1 MVIGDTSNYHQCQT
15 LNNYWCPFEKLFTI
29 FSMRYELDQLPLKT
43 LLSPLARASSAL
55 ARLDE
60 RIASSPVGTGLI
72 ERFHY
77 VDACA
82 SLWLDGELVEIEDLV
97 LHEAARDIRSPSHAL
112 TIARDVLQTRR
123 RIAAQ
128 APDWA
133 LSQNGL
139 RSLRVGG
146 QAWPASSSGDGGF
159 GAESESAAG
168 YDAAVDRQ
176 DQDGEGRKNRL
187 HDGLDLPGIDFDAI
201 DAVLARSE
209 DVLAKVKQPQR
220 MAKPET
226 DPLIRDPD
234 WDEDERLEEW
244 RTVLRS
250 IHDLPPMLQAILA
263 LDAWNELA
271 VLQRAPWL
279 GRLLAASLLR
289 REGLTTQAH
298 LLAFNIGLKSIRVE
312 RRRHRSF
319 ETRLLAS
326 LEGLLAGAEL
336 GFKEH
341 DRLLLARQMLERRL
355 TGRRTSS
362 NLPGLIELVLARPL
376 VSTGLIAKELDITP
390 RAALRLV
397 EELNL
402 REMTGRGRFRAWGVL

>member
-1 MVIGDTSNYHQCQT
+1 M
-15 LNNYWCPFEKLFTI
+15 
-29 FSMRYELDQLPLKT
+29 FSMRYELDHLPLKT
-43 LLSPLARASSAL
+43 LLSPLARVSAAL

-60 RIASSPVGTGLI
+60 RLAPSPVGAGLI
-72 ERFHY
+72 ERLHFA
-77 VDACA
+77 DACA
-82 SLWLDGELVEIEDLV
+82 SLWLDGELVEMEDLV

-128 APDWA
+128 PPDWA
-133 LSQNGL
+133 LSPNGL
-139 RSLRVGG
+139 RNLRIGG
-146 QAWPASSSGDGGF
+146 QAGPASSPGDGGIA
-159 GAESESAAG
+159 AEPENAAVS
-168 YDAAVDRQ
+168 DAAVGRPE
-176 DQDGEGRKNRL
+176 QDGEGRNNRWE
-187 HDGLDLPGIDFDAI
+187 DRLDLPGIDLNAI

-209 DVLAKVKQPQR
+209 EVLVRAKQPQR
-220 MAKPET
+220 LSKPVA

-234 WDEDERLEEW
+234 WDEEARLEEW

-250 IHDLPPMLQAILA
+250 VRDLPAVLQTLLA

-289 REGLTTQAH
+289 REGLTTKAH
-298 LLAFNIGLKSIRVE
+298 LLAFNIGQKSIRFE

-319 ETRLLAS
+319 EIRLMAS
-326 LEGLLAGAEL
+326 LDGLMASIEL

-355 TGRRTSS
+355 TGRRASS
-362 NLPGLIELVLARPL
+362 KLPGLIELVLARPL
-376 VSTGLIAKELDITP
+376 VSAGMIAAELDITP

-397 EELNL
+397 EELKL
-402 REMTGRGRFRAWGVL
+402 REMTGRGRFRAWGLA

>member
-1 MVIGDTSNYHQCQT
+1 M
-15 LNNYWCPFEKLFTI
+15 
-29 FSMRYELDQLPLKT
+29 FSMRYDLDHLPLKT
-43 LLSPLARASSAL
+43 LLSPLASASAAL

-60 RIASSPVGTGLI
+60 RLAQSPVGAGLI
-72 ERFHY
+72 ERLHFA
-77 VDACA
+77 DACA
-82 SLWLDGELVEIEDLV
+82 SLWLDGELVEMEDLV

-133 LSQNGL
+133 LSANGL

-146 QAWPASSSGDGGF
+146 QAWPVPHGDGGIV
-159 GAESESAAG
+159 AESENSAVF
-168 YDAAVDRQ
+168 DAAVDGQHRN
-176 DQDGEGRKNRL
+176 GEGRKNRL
-187 HDGLDLPGIDFDAI
+187 DDGLDLPGVDLDAI

-209 DVLAKVKQPQR
+209 TVLAR
-220 MAKPET
+220 AKEPEWLPRT
-226 DPLIRDPD
+226 EADPLIRDPD
-234 WDEDERLEEW
+234 WDEEERLDEW

-250 IHDLPPMLQAILA
+250 ISDFPPVLQAILA

-289 REGLTTQAH
+289 REGLTTHAH
-298 LLAFNIGLKSIRVE
+298 LLAFNAGLKTIRVE
-312 RRRHRSF
+312 RRRHRNF
-319 ETRLLAS
+319 ETRILAN
-326 LEGLLAGAEL
+326 LEGLMAGVEL
-336 GFKEH
+336 GFREH
-341 DRLLLARQMLERRL
+341 DRLMLARQMMERRL
-355 TGRRTSS
+355 TGRRASS
-362 NLPGLIELVLARPL
+362 KLPGLIELVLARPL
-376 VSTGLIAKELDITP
+376 VSAGMIAAELDITP

-402 REMTGRGRFRAWGVL
+402 REMTGRGRFREWGVM

>member
-1 MVIGDTSNYHQCQT
+1 M
-15 LNNYWCPFEKLFTI
+15 
-29 FSMRYELDQLPLKT
+29 FSMRYDLDTLPLKT
-43 LLSPLARASSAL
+43 LLSPLARASAAL

-60 RIASSPVGTGLI
+60 RLAHSPIGTGLI
-72 ERFHY
+72 ERMHFA
-77 VDACA
+77 DACA
-82 SLWLDGELVEIEDLV
+82 SLWLDGELVEMEDLV

-133 LSQNGL
+133 LSPNGL
-139 RSLRVGG
+139 RSLR
-146 QAWPASSSGDGGF
+146 QAEPAASFDGGII
-159 GAESESAAG
+159 AKSENVAVS
-168 YDAAVDRQ
+168 DAAVDRQ
-176 DQDGEGRKNRL
+176 DRDEEERKNRL
-187 HDGLDLPGIDFDAI
+187 DDRLDLPGVDLDAI

-209 DVLAKVKQPQR
+209 TVLAR
-220 MAKPET
+220 AKEPEWLPRREA

-234 WDEDERLEEW
+234 WDEEERLDEW

-250 IHDLPPMLQAILA
+250 ISDFPPVLQAILA

-289 REGLTTQAH
+289 RKGLTTHAH
-298 LLAFNIGLKSIRVE
+298 LLAFNAGLKSIRVE
-312 RRRHRSF
+312 RRRHRNF
-319 ETRLLAS
+319 ETRLMAS
-326 LEGLLAGAEL
+326 LDGLMAGVEL

-355 TGRRTSS
+355 AGRRASS
-362 NLPGLIELVLARPL
+362 KLPGLIELVLARPL

-402 REMTGRGRFRAWGVL
+402 REMTGRGRFRAWGIM

>member
-1 MVIGDTSNYHQCQT
+1 M
-15 LNNYWCPFEKLFTI
+15 
-29 FSMRYELDQLPLKT
+29 FSMRYDPDHLPLKT
-43 LLSPLARASSAL
+43 LMSPLARASAAL

-60 RIASSPVGTGLI
+60 RLVHSPVGTGLI
-72 ERFHY
+72 ERLHFA
-77 VDACA
+77 DACA
-82 SLWLDGELVEIEDLV
+82 SLWLDGELVEMEDLV
-97 LHEAARDIRSPSHAL
+97 LHDAARDIRSPSHAL

-133 LSQNGL
+133 LSPNGL

-146 QAWPASSSGDGGF
+146 QAWPVPSAGDGGID
-159 GAESESAAG
+159 AESEGAALQ
-168 YDAAVDRQ
+168 DAAVDRQ
-176 DQDGEGRKNRL
+176 GGEGRKNRWD
-187 HDGLDLPGIDFDAI
+187 DGLDLPGIDLDAI
-201 DAVLARSE
+201 DAVLARSN
-209 DVLAKVKQPQR
+209 DVLARAKQPQR
-220 MAKPET
+220 LSEPET

-234 WDEDERLEEW
+234 WDEEGRLNEW

-250 IHDLPPMLQAILA
+250 ISELPPVLQAIGA

-289 REGLTTQAH
+289 REGLTTHAH
-298 LLAFNIGLKSIRVE
+298 LLAFNAGLKTIRVE

-319 ETRLLAS
+319 ETRLVACLD
-326 LEGLLAGAEL
+326 GVIAGVDL

-341 DRLLLARQMLERRL
+341 DRLLLARQMMERRL
-355 TGRRTSS
+355 TGRRASS
-362 NLPGLIELVLARPL
+362 NLPGLIELVLAKPL
-376 VSTGLIAKELDITP
+376 VSTGLIAKELGITP
-390 RAALRLV
+390 RAALRLI

-402 REMTGRGRFRAWGVL
+402 REMTGRGRFRAWGVI

>member
-1 MVIGDTSNYHQCQT
+1 
-15 LNNYWCPFEKLFTI
+15 
-29 FSMRYELDQLPLKT
+29 MRYELDDLLLKT
-43 LLSPLARASSAL
+43 LLSPLARASAAL

-60 RIASSPVGTGLI
+60 RLAYSPVGQGLI
-72 ERFHY
+72 ERFHFA
-77 VDACA
+77 DACA
-82 SLWLDGELVEIEDLV
+82 SLWLDGELVEMEDLV
-97 LHEAARDIRSPSHAL
+97 LHEAARDIRSPSHQL

-133 LSQNGL
+133 LSANGL
-139 RSLRVGG
+139 RSLRVGA
-146 QAWPASSSGDGGF
+146 QAGPASSFGG
-159 GAESESAAG
+159 GGIIVESENVAVSDG
-168 YDAAVDRQ
+168 AVDRQ
-176 DQDGEGRKNRL
+176 NREGEGRKHSL
-187 HDGLDLPGIDFDAI
+187 DDGLDLPDIDLDAI

-220 MAKPET
+220 WPKPET

-250 IHDLPPMLQAILA
+250 IHDLPPVLQAVLA

-289 REGLTTQAH
+289 REGLTTKAH
-298 LLAFNIGLKSIRVE
+298 LLAFNAGLKTIRVE
-312 RRRHRSF
+312 RRRHRNL
-319 ETRLLAS
+319 ETRLVSS
-326 LEGLLAGAEL
+326 LEGLLAGIEL

-355 TGRRTSS
+355 TGRRASS

-376 VSTGLIAKELDITP
+376 VSAGMIATELDITP

-402 REMTGRGRFRAWGVL
+402 REMTGRGRFRAWGVV

>member
-1 MVIGDTSNYHQCQT
+1 M
-15 LNNYWCPFEKLFTI
+15 
-29 FSMRYELDQLPLKT
+29 FSMRYDFDPLPLKT
-43 LLSPLARASSAL
+43 LLSPLARTSEAL

-60 RIASSPVGTGLI
+60 RLAPSPVGTGLI
-72 ERFHY
+72 ERLHFA
-77 VDACA
+77 DACA
-82 SLWLDGELVEIEDLV
+82 SLWLDGELVEMEDLV

-133 LSQNGL
+133 LSPNGL

-146 QAWPASSSGDGGF
+146 QAGPAPSFGDGGID
-159 GAESESAAG
+159 AESEKVAVS
-168 YDAAVDRQ
+168 DAAVDRWGQ
-176 DQDGEGRKNRL
+176 GGAGRKHRL
-187 HDGLDLPGIDFDAI
+187 DDGLDLPGIDLDAI
-201 DAVLARSE
+201 DAVLARSD
-209 DVLAKVKQPQR
+209 DVLARVKQPQR
-220 MAKPET
+220 LPKPET
-226 DPLIRDPD
+226 DPLIRDTD

-244 RTVLRS
+244 RTVLRAS
-250 IHDLPPMLQAILA
+250 SNLPPVLQTLLA
-263 LDAWNELA
+263 LDAWNELG

-289 REGLTTQAH
+289 REGLTTKVH
-298 LLAFNIGLKSIRVE
+298 LLAFNAGLKTIRVE
-312 RRRHRSF
+312 RRRHRNF
-319 ETRLLAS
+319 ETRLMAS
-326 LEGLLAGAEL
+326 LEGLMAGIEL

-355 TGRRTSS
+355 KGRRASS
-362 NLPGLIELVLARPL
+362 NLPGLIELVLAKPL
-376 VSTGLIAKELDITP
+376 VSAGMIAAELDITP

-402 REMTGRGRFRAWGVL
+402 REMTGRGRFRAWGVI

>member
-1 MVIGDTSNYHQCQT
+1 M
-15 LNNYWCPFEKLFTI
+15 
-29 FSMRYELDQLPLKT
+29 FSMRYDLDHLPLKT
-43 LLSPLARASSAL
+43 LMSPLARASAAL
-55 ARLDE
+55 TRLDE
-60 RIASSPVGTGLI
+60 RLAHSSVGPGLI
-72 ERFHY
+72 ERLHFA
-77 VDACA
+77 DACA
-82 SLWLDGELVEIEDLV
+82 SLWLDGELVEMEDLV
-97 LHEAARDIRSPSHAL
+97 LHEAARDIRSPSHQL

-133 LSQNGL
+133 LSPNGL

-146 QAWPASSSGDGGF
+146 QAWRAASPGEGGII
-159 GAESESAAG
+159 AASENSAVF
-168 YDAAVDRQ
+168 DAAVDGQHRN
-176 DQDGEGRKNRL
+176 GEGRKNHL
-187 HDGLDLPGIDFDAI
+187 DDGLDLPGVDLDAI

-209 DVLAKVKQPQR
+209 TVLAR
-220 MAKPET
+220 AKEPEWLPRREA

-234 WDEDERLEEW
+234 WDEEERLEQW
-244 RTVLRS
+244 QTVLRS
-250 IHDLPPMLQAILA
+250 ISDFPPVLQAILA

-289 REGLTTQAH
+289 REGLTIQAH
-298 LLAFNIGLKSIRVE
+298 LLAFNAGLKSIRVE
-312 RRRHRSF
+312 RRRHRNF
-319 ETRLLAS
+319 EMRITAS
-326 LEGLLAGAEL
+326 LEGLMAGIEL

-341 DRLLLARQMLERRL
+341 DRLLLARQMMERRL
-355 TGRRTSS
+355 TGRRASS

-376 VSTGLIAKELDITP
+376 VSTGLIAAELDITP

-402 REMTGRGRFRAWGVL
+402 REMTGRGRFRAWGIT

>member
-1 MVIGDTSNYHQCQT
+1 M
-15 LNNYWCPFEKLFTI
+15 
-29 FSMRYELDQLPLKT
+29 FSMRYDLDHLPLKT
-43 LLSPLARASSAL
+43 LLQPLERAGAAL

-60 RIASSPVGTGLI
+60 RLIHSPVGTGLI
-72 ERFHY
+72 ERLHFA
-77 VDACA
+77 DACA
-82 SLWLDGELVEIEDLV
+82 SLWLDGELVEMEDLV

-123 RIAAQ
+123 RIVAQ
-128 APDWA
+128 QPDWA

-146 QAWPASSSGDGGF
+146 QAWPAQSLGG
-159 GAESESAAG
+159 GILAESEN
-168 YDAAVDRQ
+168 DAAVDRQ
-176 DQDGEGRKNRL
+176 GEEGRKNRL
-187 HDGLDLPGIDFDAI
+187 ADGPDLPGIDLDAI

-209 DVLAKVKQPQR
+209 DVLAQAKQPQR
-220 MAKPET
+220 LPKPEA

-234 WDEDERLEEW
+234 WDEDERLDEW
-244 RTVLRS
+244 RAVLRS
-250 IHDLPPMLQAILA
+250 ISDLPPVLQAILA

-289 REGLTTQAH
+289 RAGLTTQAH
-298 LLAFNIGLKSIRVE
+298 LLAFNTGLKTIRVE
-312 RRRHRSF
+312 RRRHRNL
-319 ETRLLAS
+319 ETRLMATLD
-326 LEGLLAGAEL
+326 GLTAGVEL
-336 GFKEH
+336 GFKEN

-355 TGRRTSS
+355 KGRRASS

-376 VSTGLIAKELDITP
+376 VSAGMIAEELDITP

-397 EELNL
+397 EELKL
-402 REMTGRGRFRAWGVL
+402 REMTGRGRFRAWGIV

>member
-1 MVIGDTSNYHQCQT
+1 
-15 LNNYWCPFEKLFTI
+15 
-29 FSMRYELDQLPLKT
+29 MRYNLDDLPLKT
-43 LLSPLARASSAL
+43 LLSPLARASAAL

-60 RIASSPVGTGLI
+60 RFALSTVRTGLM
-72 ERFHY
+72 ERFHFA
-77 VDACA
+77 DACA
-82 SLWLDGELVEIEDLV
+82 SLWLDGELVEMEDLV
-97 LHEAARDIRSPSHAL
+97 LHEAARDIRSPSHQL

-133 LSQNGL
+133 LSANGL
-139 RSLRVGG
+139 RALRVGG
-146 QAWPASSSGDGGF
+146 QAVLAPSPGGGSI
-159 GAESESAAG
+159 GAESESAVA

-176 DQDGEGRKNRL
+176 DQDGAGRKNRL

-209 DVLAKVKQPQR
+209 DVLARARQPQR

-250 IHDLPPMLQAILA
+250 IHDLPPVLQAVLA

-289 REGLTTQAH
+289 RDGLTSQAH
-298 LLAFNIGLKSIRVE
+298 LLAFNAGLKTIRVE
-312 RRRHRSF
+312 RRRHRNF
-319 ETRLLAS
+319 ETRLMAS
-326 LEGLLAGAEL
+326 LEGLMAGVEL

-355 TGRRTSS
+355 TGRRASS

-376 VSTGLIAKELDITP
+376 VSAGMIAAELDITP

-402 REMTGRGRFRAWGVL
+402 RELTGRGRFRAWGVI

>member
-1 MVIGDTSNYHQCQT
+1 
-15 LNNYWCPFEKLFTI
+15 
-29 FSMRYELDQLPLKT
+29 MRYDLDQLPLNT
-43 LLSPLARASSAL
+43 LLLPLARASEAL

-60 RIASSPVGTGLI
+60 RLVHSPVGAGLI
-72 ERFHY
+72 ERLHFA
-77 VDACA
+77 DACA
-82 SLWLDGELVEIEDLV
+82 SLWLDGELVEMEDLV

-133 LSQNGL
+133 LSPNGL

-146 QAWPASSSGDGGF
+146 QVWPAPSPGG
-159 GAESESAAG
+159 GIVAESESAVVP
-168 YDAAVDRQ
+168 DATVDGQHRN
-176 DQDGEGRKNRL
+176 GEGRKNRL
-187 HDGLDLPGIDFDAI
+187 DDGLDMPGVDLDAI

-209 DVLAKVKQPQR
+209 TVLAKAKQPQR
-220 MAKPET
+220 LPKPEA

-234 WDEDERLEEW
+234 WDEEERLDEW

-250 IHDLPPMLQAILA
+250 ISDLPPVLQAILA

-289 REGLTTQAH
+289 RDGLTSQAH
-298 LLAFNIGLKSIRVE
+298 LLAFNAGQKTIRVE
-312 RRRHRSF
+312 RRRHRHF
-319 ETRLLAS
+319 ETRLMAS
-326 LEGLLAGAEL
+326 LDGLMAGIEL

-341 DRLLLARQMLERRL
+341 DRLMLARQMLERRL
-355 TGRRTSS
+355 TGRRASS

-376 VSTGLIAKELDITP
+376 VSAGMIAAELDITP

-402 REMTGRGRFRAWGVL
+402 REMTGRGRFRAWGIH

>member
-1 MVIGDTSNYHQCQT
+1 M
-15 LNNYWCPFEKLFTI
+15 
-29 FSMRYELDQLPLKT
+29 FSMRYDLDHLPLKT
-43 LLSPLARASSAL
+43 LLQPLTRASAVL

-60 RIASSPVGTGLI
+60 RLAHSRVGTGLI
-72 ERFHY
+72 ERLHFA
-77 VDACA
+77 DACA
-82 SLWLDGELVEIEDLV
+82 SLWLDGELVEMEDLV
-97 LHEAARDIRSPSHAL
+97 LHEAARDIRSPSHQL

-128 APDWA
+128 GPDWA
-133 LSQNGL
+133 LSPNGL

-146 QAWPASSSGDGGF
+146 QVWPAPSPGDGGIIV
-159 GAESESAAG
+159 ESENVAVS
-168 YDAAVDRQ
+168 DAAVGE
-176 DQDGEGRKNRL
+176 DQDGEGRKHRL
-187 HDGLDLPGIDFDAI
+187 DDGLDLPGIDLDAI
-201 DAVLARSE
+201 DAVLARSD
-209 DVLAKVKQPQR
+209 DVLARVKQPQR
-220 MAKPET
+220 LPKPET

-234 WDEDERLEEW
+234 WDEEERLNEW

-250 IHDLPPMLQAILA
+250 IRDLPPVLQAVLA

-289 REGLTTQAH
+289 REGLTTNAH
-298 LLAFNIGLKSIRVE
+298 LLAFNAGLKTIRVE
-312 RRRHRSF
+312 RRRHRHF

-326 LEGLLAGAEL
+326 LEGLMAAVEL
-336 GFKEH
+336 GFKTH
-341 DRLLLARQMLERRL
+341 DRLMLARQMFERRL
-355 TGRRTSS
+355 TGRRASS

-376 VSTGLIAKELDITP
+376 VSAGMIAAELGITP

-402 REMTGRGRFRAWGVL
+402 REMTGRGRFRAWGVV

>member
-1 MVIGDTSNYHQCQT
+1 M
-15 LNNYWCPFEKLFTI
+15 
-29 FSMRYELDQLPLKT
+29 FSMRYDLDQLPLKT
-43 LLSPLARASSAL
+43 LLRPLARASAAL
-55 ARLDE
+55 ARFDE
-60 RIASSPVGTGLI
+60 RLAYSPVGKGLI
-72 ERFHY
+72 ERLHFA
-77 VDACA
+77 DACA
-82 SLWLDGELVEIEDLV
+82 SLWLDGELVEMEDLV

-133 LSQNGL
+133 LSANGL

-146 QAWPASSSGDGGF
+146 QAGPAPSAGDGGII
-159 GAESESAAG
+159 AASENAAVH
-168 YDAAVDRQ
+168 DAAVDRQ
-176 DQDGEGRKNRL
+176 DRDGEGRKHRL
-187 HDGLDLPGIDFDAI
+187 EDGLDLPDIDFDAI

-209 DVLAKVKQPQR
+209 DVLTKAKQPQR
-220 MAKPET
+220 LSKPEA

-234 WDEDERLEEW
+234 WDEEERLDEW
-244 RTVLRS
+244 RAVLHS
-250 IHDLPPMLQAILA
+250 IRDLPPVLQAILV

-279 GRLLAASLLR
+279 GRLLAGSLLR
-289 REGLTTQAH
+289 GEGLTTRAH
-298 LLAFNIGLKSIRVE
+298 LLAFNAGLKTIRVE
-312 RRRHRSF
+312 RRRHRNF
-319 ETRLLAS
+319 ETRLMAS
-326 LEGLLAGAEL
+326 LEGLAAGVEL

-341 DRLLLARQMLERRL
+341 DRLLLARQMMERRL
-355 TGRRTSS
+355 TGRRASS

-376 VSTGLIAKELDITP
+376 VSAGMIAAELDITP

-402 REMTGRGRFRAWGVL
+402 REMTGRGRFRAWGML

>member
-1 MVIGDTSNYHQCQT
+1 
-15 LNNYWCPFEKLFTI
+15 
-29 FSMRYELDQLPLKT
+29 MRYDLDQLPLKT
-43 LLSPLARASSAL
+43 LLSPSARASAAL

-60 RIASSPVGTGLI
+60 RLAPSPVGTGLI
-72 ERFHY
+72 ERLHFA
-77 VDACA
+77 DACA
-82 SLWLDGELVEIEDLV
+82 SLWLDGELVEMEDLV

-139 RSLRVGG
+139 RSLR
-146 QAWPASSSGDGGF
+146 QAGPASSFGG
-159 GAESESAAG
+159 GGIVAESEGAALQ
-168 YDAAVDRQ
+168 DTAVGRQ
-176 DQDGEGRKNRL
+176 GGEGRKNRL
-187 HDGLDLPGIDFDAI
+187 DGGLDLPDIDLHAI

-209 DVLAKVKQPQR
+209 TVLAKAKQPQR
-220 MAKPET
+220 LPKPEA

-234 WDEDERLEEW
+234 WDEDERLDEW
-244 RTVLRS
+244 RAVLRS
-250 IHDLPPMLQAILA
+250 ITDFPPVLQAILA

-289 REGLTTQAH
+289 RDGLTSQAH
-298 LLAFNIGLKSIRVE
+298 LLAFNAGLKTIRVE
-312 RRRHRSF
+312 RRRHCNF
-319 ETRLLAS
+319 ETRLMAS
-326 LEGLLAGAEL
+326 LEGLMAGIEL

-341 DRLLLARQMLERRL
+341 DRLMLARQMMERRL
-355 TGRRTSS
+355 TGRRASS

-376 VSTGLIAKELDITP
+376 VSAGMIATELDITP

-397 EELNL
+397 EDLNL
-402 REMTGRGRFRAWGVL
+402 REMTGRGRFRAWGIV

>member
-1 MVIGDTSNYHQCQT
+1 M
-15 LNNYWCPFEKLFTI
+15 
-29 FSMRYELDQLPLKT
+29 FSMRYDPDQLPLKT
-43 LLSPLARASSAL
+43 LLQPLARASAAL

-60 RIASSPVGTGLI
+60 RLAHSPAGTGLI
-72 ERFHY
+72 ERLHFA
-77 VDACA
+77 DACA
-82 SLWLDGELVEIEDLV
+82 SLWLDGELVEMEDLV
-97 LHEAARDIRSPSHAL
+97 LHEAARDIRSPSHQL

-123 RIAAQ
+123 RMVAQ
-128 APDWA
+128 AADWA
-133 LSQNGL
+133 LSPNGL

-146 QAWPASSSGDGGF
+146 QAWPVAPFGDGGII
-159 GAESESAAG
+159 ADKEST
-168 YDAAVDRQ
+168 AVPDPAFDRH
-176 DQDGEGRKNRL
+176 DRDGEGRQNRL
-187 HDGLDLPGIDFDAI
+187 DGGLDLPGIDLNAI

-209 DVLAKVKQPQR
+209 KVLAKAKPPQR
-220 MAKPET
+220 LTKPET

-234 WDEDERLEEW
+234 WDEEERLNEW
-244 RTVLRS
+244 QTVLRS
-250 IHDLPPMLQAILA
+250 IRDLPPVLQAILA

-289 REGLTTQAH
+289 REGLTTKAH
-298 LLAFNIGLKSIRVE
+298 LLAFNIGLKTIRVE
-312 RRRHRSF
+312 RRRHRNF
-319 ETRLLAS
+319 ETRLMAS
-326 LEGLLAGAEL
+326 VEGLMAGIDL

-355 TGRRTSS
+355 NGRRASS
-362 NLPGLIELVLARPL
+362 KLPGLIELVLQKPL

>member
-1 MVIGDTSNYHQCQT
+1 M
-15 LNNYWCPFEKLFTI
+15 
-29 FSMRYELDQLPLKT
+29 FSMRYDLEQLPLKT
-43 LLSPLARASSAL
+43 LLSQSARASAAL

-60 RIASSPVGTGLI
+60 RLAHSSVGAGLI
-72 ERFHY
+72 ERLHCA
-77 VDACA
+77 DACA
-82 SLWLDGELVEIEDLV
+82 SLWLDGELVEMEDLV

-123 RIAAQ
+123 RIAVQ

-133 LSQNGL
+133 LSANGL
-139 RSLRVGG
+139 RSLRIGG
-146 QAWPASSSGDGGF
+146 QAWPAASPGSGILV
-159 GAESESAAG
+159 ESESMAVS
-168 YDAAVDRQ
+168 DAAVDWQ
-176 DQDGEGRKNRL
+176 DRDGKKNRG
-187 HDGLDLPGIDFDAI
+187 DNGLDLPGIDLGAI

-209 DVLAKVKQPQR
+209 DVLAKAKQPQR
-220 MAKPET
+220 WPKPET

-234 WDEDERLEEW
+234 WDEEERLEEW
-244 RTVLRS
+244 RAVLRS
-250 IHDLPPMLQAILA
+250 IRDQPPVLQAVLA

-289 REGLTTQAH
+289 REGLTTNAH
-298 LLAFNIGLKSIRVE
+298 LVAFNAGLKTIRVE
-312 RRRHRSF
+312 RRRHRNF
-319 ETRLLAS
+319 EIRLMAS
-326 LEGLLAGAEL
+326 LDGLMASIEL

-355 TGRRTSS
+355 TGRRASS
-362 NLPGLIELVLARPL
+362 KLPGLIELVLARPL
-376 VSTGLIAKELDITP
+376 VSAGMIAAELNITP

-402 REMTGRGRFRAWGVL
+402 RELTGRGRFRAWGIV

>member
-1 MVIGDTSNYHQCQT
+1 
-15 LNNYWCPFEKLFTI
+15 
-29 FSMRYELDQLPLKT
+29 MRYEFDHLPLKT
-43 LLSPLARASSAL
+43 LLSPLAHPSTAL
-55 ARLDE
+55 SRLDE
-60 RIASSPVGTGLI
+60 RLASSPVGAGLI
-72 ERFHY
+72 ERLHFA
-77 VDACA
+77 DACA
-82 SLWLDGELVEIEDLV
+82 SLWLDGELVEMEDLV

-139 RSLRVGG
+139 RSLRGGG
-146 QAWPASSSGDGGF
+146 QVGPASSPGDGGII
-159 GAESESAAG
+159 AASENAG
-168 YDAAVDRQ
+168 MHDAVVDRH
-176 DQDGEGRKNRL
+176 DRDGEGRKHRL
-187 HDGLDLPGIDFDAI
+187 DDGLDLPDIDLDAI
-201 DAVLARSE
+201 DAVLARSD
-209 DVLAKVKQPQR
+209 DVLARVKQPQR
-220 MAKPET
+220 LPKPET

-234 WDEDERLEEW
+234 WDENERLEEW
-244 RTVLRS
+244 RTVLRAIS
-250 IHDLPPMLQAILA
+250 NLPPVLQAVLA

-289 REGLTTQAH
+289 RDGLTSQAH
-298 LLAFNIGLKSIRVE
+298 LLAFNAGLKTIRVE
-312 RRRHRSF
+312 RRRHRNF
-319 ETRLLAS
+319 ETRLMAS
-326 LEGLLAGAEL
+326 LDGLMASIEL

-355 TGRRTSS
+355 TGRRASS
-362 NLPGLIELVLARPL
+362 KLPGLIELVLARPL
-376 VSTGLIAKELDITP
+376 VSAGMIAAELNITP

-402 REMTGRGRFRAWGVL
+402 RELTGRGRFRAWGVV

>member
-1 MVIGDTSNYHQCQT
+1 M
-15 LNNYWCPFEKLFTI
+15 
-29 FSMRYELDQLPLKT
+29 FSMRYDLDDLRLIT
-43 LLSPLARASSAL
+43 LLSPLARASEAL

-60 RIASSPVGTGLI
+60 RLTHSSVGQGLI
-72 ERFHY
+72 ERSHFA
-77 VDACA
+77 DACA
-82 SLWLDGELVEIEDLV
+82 SLWLDGELVEMEDLV

-133 LSQNGL
+133 LSPNGL
-139 RSLRVGG
+139 RALRVGG
-146 QAWPASSSGDGGF
+146 QAWPAASLGGGGI
-159 GAESESAAG
+159 GAEGEN
-168 YDAAVDRQ
+168 DAVFDTADDRQ
-176 DQDGEGRKNRL
+176 DRDGEGRKHRL
-187 HDGLDLPGIDFDAI
+187 DDWLGLPGVDLDAI

-209 DVLAKVKQPQR
+209 DVLTKAKQPQR
-220 MAKPET
+220 LALRDT

-234 WDEDERLEEW
+234 WDEDERLDEW

-250 IHDLPPMLQAILA
+250 IRDLPPVLQAVLA

-289 REGLTTQAH
+289 RDGLTSQAH
-298 LLAFNIGLKSIRVE
+298 LLAFNAGLKTIRVE
-312 RRRHRSF
+312 RRRHRNF
-319 ETRLLAS
+319 EIRLMAS
-326 LEGLLAGAEL
+326 LDGLMAGIEF
-336 GFKEH
+336 GFREH
-341 DRLLLARQMLERRL
+341 DRLLLARQMMERRL
-355 TGRRTSS
+355 TGRRASS

-376 VSTGLIAKELDITP
+376 VSAGMIAAELDITP

-397 EELNL
+397 EDLNL
-402 REMTGRGRFRAWGVL
+402 REMTGRGRFRAWGFV

>member
-1 MVIGDTSNYHQCQT
+1 
-15 LNNYWCPFEKLFTI
+15 
-29 FSMRYELDQLPLKT
+29 MRYDLDDLPLIT
-43 LLSPLARASSAL
+43 LLSPLARASEAL

-60 RIASSPVGTGLI
+60 RLTHSSVGQGLI
-72 ERFHY
+72 ERSHFA
-77 VDACA
+77 DACA
-82 SLWLDGELVEIEDLV
+82 SLWLDGELVEMEDLV

-128 APDWA
+128 ATDWA
-133 LSQNGL
+133 LSPNGL
-139 RSLRVGG
+139 RALRVGG
-146 QAWPASSSGDGGF
+146 QAGPASSLGDGGII
-159 GAESESAAG
+159 AASENT
-168 YDAAVDRQ
+168 AVHDEAVGRPEQ
-176 DQDGEGRKNRL
+176 VGEGAKNRWD
-187 HDGLDLPGIDFDAI
+187 DGLDLSGIDLDAI

-209 DVLAKVKQPQR
+209 EVLVKAKQPQR
-220 MAKPET
+220 LPTPEA

-250 IHDLPPMLQAILA
+250 IRELPPVLQAILA

-289 REGLTTQAH
+289 REGLTTKAH

-312 RRRHRSF
+312 RRRHRHF
-319 ETRLLAS
+319 ETRLMAL
-326 LEGLLAGAEL
+326 LDGLMAGIEL

-355 TGRRTSS
+355 TGRRASS
-362 NLPGLIELVLARPL
+362 NLPSLIELVLARPL
-376 VSTGLIAKELDITP
+376 VSTGMIAAELDITP

-402 REMTGRGRFRAWGVL
+402 REMTGRGRFRAWGII